1 MIGTLI
7 LIGIGKWI
15 ELRYFKNGISLV
27 LFINIIASMP
37 NDVLTIISL
46 KMGNGNLNCSNF
58 NYIICF
64 IDHGVNS

>member
-1 MIGTLI
+1 MI

-46 KMGNGNLNCSNF
+46 KKWETAILIAVIF